1 VSISSTFYVRLFL
14 YKNAFHSSSLITV
27 WLCSFSI
34 KNNGAKA
41 ARKMLMKL
49 TTGKRLLRGRRR
61 EIKERG
67 SEWGERE
74 GKLERDRGRE

>member
-1 VSISSTFYVRLFL
+1 
-14 YKNAFHSSSLITV
+14 
-27 WLCSFSI
+27 
-34 KNNGAKA
+34 
-41 ARKMLMKL
+41 MKL